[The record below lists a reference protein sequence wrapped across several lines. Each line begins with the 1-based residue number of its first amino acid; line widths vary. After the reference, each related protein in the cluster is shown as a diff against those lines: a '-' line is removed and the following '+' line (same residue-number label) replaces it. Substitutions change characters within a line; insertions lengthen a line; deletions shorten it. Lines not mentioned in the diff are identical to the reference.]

1 MAKKRHSKDYRIIR
15 NNLIQQLTRRG
26 ALIPVFV
33 NLVDDYMALYDLQQL
48 LIADIEQNGIRI
60 RYDNG
65 GGQCGEKDNPSIQQ
79 RVRVNAQML
88 KILTQLNITTDNVQD
103 GEEDEL

>member
-1 MAKKRHSKDYRIIR
+1 MTKKRHSKDYRNIR
-15 NNLIQQLTRRG
+15 DDLIGQLTRRG
-26 ALIPVFV
+26 ALTPVFV
-33 NLVDDYMALYDLQQL
+33 NLVDDYMALYELQQL
-48 LIADIEQNGIRI
+48 LIADIAQNGIRI

-65 GGQCGEKDNPSIQQ
+65 GGQSGEKDNPSIQQ

-88 KILTQLNITTDNVQD
+88 KILAQLDITTDNVQD